1 VGVCCLCAVD
11 MGCDDL
17 AEFERGLAV
26 RSERSLLV
34 RQWRHHSGNYTKTIR
49 NAVFKR
55 TFVTSVI
62 LCSEILHHESNG
74 VE

>member
-1 VGVCCLCAVD
+1 MAVQQLTDLCGCLLLCAVD

-26 RSERSLLV
+26 WSERSLLV

-49 NAVFKR
+49 NAVFKL
-55 TFVTSVI
+55 TFVTI
-62 LCSEILHHESNG
+62 IIN
-74 VE
+74 

>member
-1 VGVCCLCAVD
+1 

-26 RSERSLLV
+26 WSERSLLV

-49 NAVFKR
+49 NAVFKL
-55 TFVTSVI
+55 TFVTNVI